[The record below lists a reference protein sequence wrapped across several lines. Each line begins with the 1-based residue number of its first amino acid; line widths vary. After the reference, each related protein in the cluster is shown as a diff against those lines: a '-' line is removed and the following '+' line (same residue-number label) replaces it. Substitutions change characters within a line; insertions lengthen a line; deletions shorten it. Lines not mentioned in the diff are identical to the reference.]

1 MIRSDACAKVA
12 LIILGFVVVA
22 LLTRCAS
29 EPPSCPAPAPIVA
42 RDCPSPV
49 AVPAPL
55 PRVHTQDQL
64 GQFAIRLE
72 IAREQERARGDA
84 CAKRD

>member
-1 MIRSDACAKVA
+1 MRGLLLVLA
-12 LIILGFVVVA
+12 LVG
-22 LLTRCAS
+22 CAS
-29 EPPSCPAPAPIVA
+29 EPPSCPTPPVVA
-42 RDCPSPV
+42 RDCPGPV

-64 GQFAIRLE
+64 AQFAIRLE

-84 CAKRD
+84 VP